1 MWKHAKAI
9 FDGSLDCEPSRLTLV
24 QSILVTFL
32 AATMAATLYV
42 VIGVYFPTI
51 WYQIFAALVISA
63 ILAPIFLY
71 PSFRTSYRLR
81 LANSV
86 IRQQALTDHLT
97 KLPNSF
103 ALSEELQARLTS
115 LGRRQGF
122 AVHFIDVDRFKHVND
137 SLGHDFGNAVLNAV
151 ATNLRNLIGAND
163 FVARF
168 GGDEFVVVQG
178 AVSRG
183 PEAVDFALRI
193 RNAVSTRYEL
203 DGHQVVVHVTVGSAI
218 APLHGGD
225 ANQIL
230 KAADLAL
237 YRAKAKGTMGE
248 LFTPQMAMI
257 ASRSRNLEEAMATAI
272 SNKQLSLLFQPI
284 VQREHPERIESVEA
298 LLRWTLPDGTT
309 ITPTEFIPVAERTGA
324 IVEIGEWALQQACLA
339 CRDWP
344 SHVRVAVNVS
354 PVQFFRCDIASV
366 VKQTLADTQ
375 LDPRRLD
382 LEITESVLIADT
394 TLINPILNELRGIGI
409 RISLDDFG
417 SGYCGLHYLRQFT
430 IDKIKVDKTI
440 IDDACSSEKALNI
453 LRGVSKI
460 ASEIGVTVTV
470 EGVDSHKKAALLN
483 QEKCADE
490 VQGFFYCRPVSA
502 ETISPMLRRTHQSKH
517 EGTVLVLK
525 RPGLPR
531 GCGVV

>member
-1 MWKHAKAI
+1 MWKNAKAI
-9 FDGSLDCEPSRLTLV
+9 FDGSLDCEPARLTFV

-32 AATMAATLYV
+32 AATMAAGLYV
-42 VIGVYFPTI
+42 VIGIYFPTI
-51 WYQIFAALVISA
+51 WYQIFAALFISA

-86 IRQQALTDHLT
+86 IRRQALTDHLT

-115 LGRRQGF
+115 RRQQQGF
-122 AVHFIDVDRFKHVND
+122 AVHFFDVDRFKQVND
-137 SLGHDFGNAVLNAV
+137 SLGHDLGNAVLNAV
-151 ATNLRNLIGAND
+151 ATNLGKFIGAND

-168 GGDEFVVVQG
+168 GGDEFVVVQN
-178 AVSRG
+178 AVSTES
-183 PEAVDFALRI
+183 EAVDFALRI
-193 RNAVSTRYEL
+193 RNAVSTSYEL
-203 DGHQVVVHVTVGSAI
+203 DGHQVVVDLTVGTAI

-237 YRAKAKGTMGE
+237 YRAKARGTIGE
-248 LFTPQMAMI
+248 LFTPRMAMI
-257 ASRSRNLEEAMATAI
+257 ASRRRDLEVAMATAI

-284 VQREHPERIESVEA
+284 VQRKHPQRIEAFEA

-309 ITPTEFIPVAERTGA
+309 IAPAEFIPVAERTGA
-324 IVEIGEWALQQACLA
+324 IVEIGEWALQQACIA

-344 SHVRVAVNVS
+344 AHVRVAVNVS
-354 PVQFFRCDIASV
+354 PVQFFRSDIASV
-366 VKQTLADTQ
+366 VKQILADTQ
-375 LDPRRLD
+375 LDPHRLN
-382 LEITESVLIADT
+382 LEITESVLISDT
-394 TLINPILNELRGIGI
+394 TFVNPILNELRGIGI
-409 RISLDDFG
+409 RIALDDFG

-460 ASEIGVTVTV
+460 ASEIGVIVTV
-470 EGVDSHKKAALLN
+470 EGVDSHEKAALLN

-490 VQGFFYCRPVSA
+490 VQGFFYSRPVSA
-502 ETISPMLRRTHQSKH
+502 DVVSSMLRRAHQNKYDDGIILPL
-517 EGTVLVLK
+517 E
-525 RPGLPR
+525 RPG
-531 GCGVV
+531 